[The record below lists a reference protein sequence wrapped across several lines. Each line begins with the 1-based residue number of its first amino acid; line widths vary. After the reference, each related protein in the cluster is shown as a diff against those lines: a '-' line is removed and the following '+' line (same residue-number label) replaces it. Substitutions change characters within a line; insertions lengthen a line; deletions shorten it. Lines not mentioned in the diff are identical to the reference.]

1 MLILFVVLFLFFGA
15 RAFICFFTGR
25 AFAGTFATLAC
36 LLFLGGIYVDFARQ
50 GKAAP
55 HATRQTSGV

>member
-15 RAFICFFTGR
+15 RAFVYFFTGR

-36 LLFLGGIYVDFARQ
+36 LLFLGGIYADFAQQ

-55 HATRQTSGV
+55 QASRRSV